1 MKLFVVR
8 VLYWFK
14 SLFED
19 PMGLFRALGVESGD
33 IVLEIGCAIGYHT
46 LPLARIA
53 SPGQVYAVDI
63 WEEGLA
69 YLKHKTGPDERI
81 EIICGGAETVE
92 LPPSSLD
99 KVVCFD
105 TLHDVPDFARA
116 VVKWAGFLRE
126 GGKLL
131 YLDPTIPADKIP
143 MLSGGKLHPNG
154 TIEGVHVFVR
164 QCSSM
169 RNA

>member
-8 VLYWFK
+8 MLYWVK
-14 SLFED
+14 NLFED
-19 PMGLFRALGVESGD
+19 SRGLFSALGVESGD

-53 SPGQVYAVDI
+53 SPGKVYAVDI

-69 YLKHKTGPDERI
+69 YLQHRTGADERI
-81 EIICGGAETVE
+81 ETICRGAELVE

-105 TLHDVPDFARA
+105 TLHDVPDFENAMIR
-116 VVKWAGFLRE
+116 WTGFLRE

-131 YLDPTIPADKIP
+131 YRDPEIPADRIP
-143 MLSGGKLHPNG
+143 ALSKDKLHPED
-154 TIEGVHVFVR
+154 TIEGIYVFLR
-164 QCSSM
+164 Q
-169 RNA
+169 

>member
-8 VLYWFK
+8 MLYWFK
-14 SLFED
+14 SLCED
-19 PMGLFRALGVESGD
+19 PIGLFRALGVESGD

-53 SPGQVYAVDI
+53 SPGKVYAVDI

-69 YLKHKTGPDERI
+69 YLKHRTGSDEPI
-81 EIICGGAETVE
+81 ETICRGAETVE
-92 LPPSSLD
+92 LPASSLD

-105 TLHDVPDFARA
+105 TLHDVPDFEHA
-116 VVKWAGFLRE
+116 VVRWAGFLRE

-131 YLDPTIPADKIP
+131 YQDPEIPADRIP
-143 MLSGGKLHPNG
+143 TLSKGKLHPEG
-154 TIEGVHVFVR
+154 TIEGVHVFLR
-164 QCSSM
+164 Q
-169 RNA
+169 